1 MKGVICF
8 LTTSLFITFLFSGCQ
23 KDLGEPIKDL
33 KGKAKAGL
41 IGMPFGGTSC
51 PGNIGIPLFAG
62 QFEPAGMV
70 TYSVQNDMLI
80 LCAASTCDLSEQ
92 HIFVGLEEDLPTSG
106 NGGLIP
112 GQFANAD
119 GGENSAWIFDLSSIS
134 TSVGPGEEYCFVI
147 AYHAV
152 GCGETIWGFGFDRS
166 KKGNW
171 SSYTEVC
178 AINIDN

>member
-8 LTTSLFITFLFSGCQ
+8 MTTTFLVTFLFSGCQ
-23 KDLGEPIKDL
+23 KDLGEPIKEL
-33 KGKAKAGL
+33 KSKAGL
-41 IGMPFGGTSC
+41 IGMPIGGTAC
-51 PGNIGIPLFAG
+51 PGTEVIPLFAG
-62 QFEPAGMV
+62 QSQPAGML
-70 TYSVQNDMLI
+70 TYSVQNNMLF

-119 GGENSAWIFDLSSIS
+119 SGENSSWVFDLSSIAAP
-134 TSVGPGEEYCFVI
+134 GPGETYCFVV

-152 GCGETIWGFGFDRS
+152 GCGETIWGFGFNRS

-178 AINIDN
+178 ATNIDN